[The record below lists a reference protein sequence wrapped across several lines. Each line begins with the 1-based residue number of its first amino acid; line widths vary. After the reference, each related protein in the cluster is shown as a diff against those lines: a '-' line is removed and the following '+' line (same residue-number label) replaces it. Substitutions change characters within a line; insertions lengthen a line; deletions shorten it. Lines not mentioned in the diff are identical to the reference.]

1 VQLGGSNYLN
11 LAEVK
16 VLGSSSVQVGT
27 NLALNKP
34 ATQYS
39 GAGYAAASKAVDGNT
54 NGQFS
59 AGSVTH
65 TGFDAHPWWQVDLGA
80 SATINSVVIFNRTDC
95 CGERLNDYWV
105 FISDTPFLSTETLSD
120 ILARSGTW
128 KSHQS
133 TAPNPSSTISL
144 AGVRG
149 RYVRVQLSGSDYLH
163 LAEVQVVGTIP

>member
-1 VQLGGSNYLN
+1 
-11 LAEVK
+11 
-16 VLGSSSVQVGT
+16 
-27 NLALNKP
+27 
-34 ATQYS
+34 
-39 GAGYAAASKAVDGNT
+39 
-54 NGQFS
+54 
-59 AGSVTH
+59 
-65 TGFDAHPWWQVDLGA
+65 
-80 SATINSVVIFNRTDC
+80 
-95 CGERLNDYWV
+95 LNDYWV